1 MADSKSVCVDLL
13 GRLESKIP
21 GGAPTLKAADSED
34 FLKKIA
40 SDNQDLIRKLE
51 EENRRLKGTTTKEEE
66 VPSAPDFMLE
76 IIETPEP
83 APIVITPEPVKA
95 PPKPVEEKPVVKE
108 DSGCKTPTDSGVL
121 AKLSAIVSRFN
132 EDLASWH
139 KDTSCVANFSWK
151 YAEYKALEVTGIDY
165 IVYRK
170 PAPSGESIKEVLAR
184 HKP

>member
-1 MADSKSVCVDLL
+1 MADSKSVCGDLL

-21 GGAPTLKAADSED
+21 GGAPILKAAGSDD

-40 SDNQDLIRKLE
+40 NDNSEIIKRLE
-51 EENRRLKGTTTKEEE
+51 EENRRLKAPVKETTA
-66 VPSAPDFMLE
+66 APDFMME

-83 APIVITPEPVKA
+83 VPEPVKVPPPP
-95 PPKPVEEKPVVKE
+95 PPKPIEEKPVVRE
-108 DSGCKTPTDSGVL
+108 ETGCKTPTDSGVL
-121 AKLSAIVSRFN
+121 AKLSTIVSRFN
-132 EDLASWH
+132 EDLAAWH
-139 KDTSCVANFSWK
+139 KDSGCVVNFAWK
-151 YAEYKALEVTGIDY
+151 YGDYKAIEITGIDY